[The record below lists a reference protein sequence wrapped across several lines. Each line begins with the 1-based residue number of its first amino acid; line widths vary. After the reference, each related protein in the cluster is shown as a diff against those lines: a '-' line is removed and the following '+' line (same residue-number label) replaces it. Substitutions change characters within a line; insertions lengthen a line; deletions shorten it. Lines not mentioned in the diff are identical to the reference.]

1 MKILVKPKI
10 NAFQLAKIRE
20 GFELFEEL
28 DASGA
33 LSCSCL
39 RELLKRIQRF
49 DLLEK
54 LDVPSFTNAEGG
66 KRNYVESVA
75 VILFYFQISCTV
87 PVKGIAASHVRI
99 ARALQAY
106 YTQCPR
112 SSHAVATQYPRI
124 LHAST
129 SKCV

>member
-10 NAFQLAKIRE
+10 NAFRLAKIRE
-20 GFELFEEL
+20 GFKLFEEL

-33 LSCSCL
+33 LSCSYV
-39 RELLKRIQRF
+39 RELLKGIQRF

-75 VILFYFQISCTV
+75 VILFLDYMYVELGCFF
-87 PVKGIAASHVRI
+87 K
-99 ARALQAY
+99 
-106 YTQCPR
+106 
-112 SSHAVATQYPRI
+112 
-124 LHAST
+124 
-129 SKCV
+129 K